1 MITESFRLNSF
12 SQFSFN
18 AYSENWILHNTILRF
33 IFFID
38 FNHSCIETVKINES
52 RNNECT
58 YLRFDSPNRKLGP
71 ESNNRLGCKMAKFS
85 DMLPG
90 KR

>member
-1 MITESFRLNSF
+1 MLTIYILITRFLNF
-12 SQFSFN
+12 HLMP
-18 AYSENWILHNTILRF
+18 ILKIGFFTIQYLRF